1 VFDVLNPEMARSGS
15 FAEHTKPSIVDRFGV
30 WLSRRSITRHT
41 GDLNGARIADI
52 GCGFQA
58 SLARSLIPKV
68 SHVTLLDVSVAPD
81 LLTKDNVTA
90 LVGPFETQ
98 MARIPDASIDKLFC
112 ISVLEHL
119 TDDRLALKEFRRVLT
134 HDGTLVVNVPSW
146 WGKAALE
153 FSAFR
158 LRLSPAEEM
167 DDHKR
172 YYDPRDLW
180 PLLVEAGF
188 VPHGIRCRRHKF
200 GLNTLAV
207 CRVAQPYREDSK

>member
-1 VFDVLNPEMARSGS
+1 MLNTEVARSGS
-15 FAEHTKPSIVDRFGV
+15 FAEHSKPSVVDRFGV
-30 WLSRRSITRHT
+30 WLSRRSITRHV
-41 GDLNGARIADI
+41 GDLSGARIADI
-52 GCGFQA
+52 GCGYQA
-58 SLARSLIPKV
+58 TLARSLLQRV
-68 SHVTLLDVSVAPD
+68 SHVTLLDLSVAPD
-81 LLTKDNVTA
+81 LRTDAKITA

-98 MARIPDASIDKLFC
+98 MARIPDASIDTLFC
-112 ISVLEHL
+112 MSVLEHL
-119 TDDRLALKEFRRVLT
+119 TDDRLALKEFRRVLSPT
-134 HDGTLVVNVPSW
+134 GTMVVNVPSW

-158 LRLSPAEEM
+158 LHLSPAEEM